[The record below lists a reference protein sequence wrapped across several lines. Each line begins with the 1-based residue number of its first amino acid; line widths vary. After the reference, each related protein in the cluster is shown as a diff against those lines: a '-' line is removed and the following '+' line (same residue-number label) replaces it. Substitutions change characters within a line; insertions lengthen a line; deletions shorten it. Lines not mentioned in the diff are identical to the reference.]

1 MNCKNCEQNISDTAK
16 YCPNCG
22 QAAELKR
29 IDGQYILQEIGSVLN
44 FKKGILYTIREL
56 LIRPGQNIRAF
67 INEDRHRLVKPII
80 FIIVCSLVYTI
91 ANQLFHFEDGY
102 VHQEGLEDSTTVA
115 IFEWISRNYGYA
127 NIIMGVFIAFLVKI
141 FFKKYEY
148 NFFEILILV
157 CFVMGIVMLIYAV
170 FGIIE
175 GVTQVKLMSIAGMIG
190 LVYSTWAIGQFFD
203 KGKKVNYLKA
213 FLAYF
218 LGTIIFFFSAIILGT
233 LIDLM
238 I

>member
-1 MNCKNCEQNISDTAK
+1 MNCKNCEQHITDTAK

-22 QAAELKR
+22 QAIELKR

-80 FIIVCSLVYTI
+80 FIIVCSLIYTI
-91 ANQLFHFEDGY
+91 SNQLFHFEDNY
-102 VHQEGLEDSTTVA
+102 VRQEGLENSTIVT
-115 IFEWISRNYGYA
+115 IFEWIQKNYGYA
-127 NIIMGVFIAFLVKI
+127 NIIMGVFIAFWIKI
-141 FFKKYEY
+141 FFKKYGY

-157 CFVMGIVMLIYAV
+157 CFIMGIGMLMYAV

-175 GVTQVKLMSIAGMIG
+175 SLTEVNLMGIAGIIG
-190 LVYSTWAIGQFFD
+190 LMYSAWAIGQFFD
-203 KGKKVNYLKA
+203 KGKKINYFKG
-213 FLAYF
+213 FLSYF
-218 LGTIIFFFSAIILGT
+218 LGMMIFFFAAIILGL